1 MEWIPFSSYN
11 TRNIFRLGL
20 FLEHLGEAKV
30 NQFLAYNRLL
40 KPMEN
45 LNVNLAFLEE
55 SSNI

>member
-30 NQFLAYNRLL
+30 NQFLAYRLL
-40 KPMEN
+40 KPMGN